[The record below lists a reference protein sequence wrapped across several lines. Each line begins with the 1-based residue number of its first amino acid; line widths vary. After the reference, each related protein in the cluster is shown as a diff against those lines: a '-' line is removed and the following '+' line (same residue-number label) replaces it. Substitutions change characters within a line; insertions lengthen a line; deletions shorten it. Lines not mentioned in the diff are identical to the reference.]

1 MATAKKKAA
10 EKPVKPAKAAAP
22 KAAKAPKAPKET
34 VAEVAA
40 ANVEAAASPAPVV
53 EAAAPAPAKKK
64 VTPEGAV
71 LALFD
76 EITNKLH
83 ETESRHHQSR
93 KLKWALK
100 SVAMAKE
107 IVQKHFNH
115 L

>member
-10 EKPVKPAKAAAP
+10 DKPAKTAKAAAP
-22 KAAKAPKAPKET
+22 KAAKTAKAPKET
-34 VAEVAA
+34 VAEVVV
-40 ANVEAAASPAPVV
+40 ANVEAAASPAPV
-53 EAAAPAPAKKK
+53 PAKKK
-64 VTPEGAV
+64 VTPEGEV

-76 EITNKLH
+76 QITDRLFA
-83 ETESRHHQSR
+83 TEARHYQSR

-100 SVAMAKE
+100 SVAMAKD